1 MIALA
6 AGIFGIG
13 LIALSLCRALP
24 AALLLMPITG
34 FGMMVQMASSNT
46 TLQAMVDDDKR
57 ARVMAFY
64 TMAFMGMAPFG
75 SIMAGALASK
85 VGVPRTLLAGG
96 VCCVLGALLFARK
109 LPVLR
114 ELVRPVYARKGVIP
128 EAPPPNG
135 TTGLGTRDTPFFF

>member
-1 MIALA
+1 
-6 AGIFGIG
+6 
-13 LIALSLCRALP
+13 
-24 AALLLMPITG
+24 MPITG